1 MTELPPVEPLA
12 YSVRQCAAAL
22 SVSERQVY
30 ILAERDGL
38 PTVKIGGRR
47 LVRVADLRAWLAA
60 QPAAVPAFIDR
71 QRQATTTTARAG
83 VAAP

>member
-1 MTELPPVEPLA
+1 MTNDPPPPVEPLA
-12 YSVRQCAAAL
+12 YSIPQAAAAL
-22 SVSERQVY
+22 SVSPRQVY

-60 QPAAVPAFIDR
+60 QPATGKGEPDDR
-71 QRQATTTTARAG
+71 Q
-83 VAAP
+83 

>member
-1 MTELPPVEPLA
+1 MNTVSTSAERQGIAPPFEPLA
-12 YSVRQCAAAL
+12 LSIRQCATTL

-47 LVRVADLRAWLAA
+47 LIRVADLRAWLAA
-60 QPAAVPAFIDR
+60 QPASVLAG
-71 QRQATTTTARAG
+71 QATKQGR
-83 VAAP
+83 P

>member
-60 QPAAVPAFIDR
+60 QPAAVPA
-71 QRQATTTTARAG
+71 G
-83 VAAP
+83 VKP

>member
-1 MTELPPVEPLA
+1 MTELPLVEPLA
-12 YSVRQCAAAL
+12 YSIRQCAAAL

-38 PTVKIGGRR
+38 PTIKVGGRR

-71 QRQATTTTARAG
+71 QRQATTTAAREG